1 MRKLQMTKP
10 IEKFTTEE
18 EFQSLCKWWQH
29 RLGLDYWQIKF
40 TYIENFEGDRKGY
53 YGISYPNHLIRYA
66 RIDISDGGCLELTI
80 VHELLHLLT
89 PFALGE
95 LETEGSESYID
106 KGDIFKYNIIHR
118 ELELLAKSFILA
130 KYPDIDFNYFMIDFG
145 TFLKAVEEDFS
156 LSKSKKVFGKTLTR

>member
-1 MRKLQMTKP
+1 M
-10 IEKFTTEE
+10 
-18 EFQSLCKWWQH
+18 
-29 RLGLDYWQIKF
+29 DYWQIKF

-66 RIDISDGGCLELTI
+66 RVDISDGGCLELTI

-95 LETEGSESYID
+95 LETAGSESYID
-106 KGDIFKYNIIHR
+106 NPGDTFKYNIIHR

-130 KYPDIDFNYFMIDFG
+130 KYPDIDFNYFMIDFD

-156 LSKSKKVFGKTLTR
+156 LSKSKKVFGKNLTR

>member
-1 MRKLQMTKP
+1 MMKP

-40 TYIENFEGDRKGY
+40 TYVENFSGDRKGY
-53 YGISYPNHLIRYA
+53 YGVSYPNHLIRYA
-66 RIDISDGGCLELTI
+66 RVDISDSGCLELTL

-89 PFALGE
+89 PFAIEE
-95 LETEGSESYID
+95 LETADSKSYVD
-106 KGDIFKYNIIHR
+106 NPGDVFKYNIIHR

-130 KYPDIDFNYFMIDFG
+130 KYPDIDFDYFTIDFCN
-145 TFLKAVEEDFS
+145 FLKAIEEDFS
-156 LSKSKKVFGKTLTR
+156 LSESKKVFGRNLTR